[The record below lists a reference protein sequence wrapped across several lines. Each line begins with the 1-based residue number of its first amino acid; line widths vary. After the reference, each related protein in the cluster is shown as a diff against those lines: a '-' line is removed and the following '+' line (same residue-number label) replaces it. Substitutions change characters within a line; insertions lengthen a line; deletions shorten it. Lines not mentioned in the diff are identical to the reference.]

1 MYTLYWGFKKIAC
14 TLYTYVLAEILQNGA
29 KFIQNWHLVSKC
41 TWRLWTTSDKRWKV
55 QKVEIRWAYSGPKNW
70 FLQLKHYIQRIHQ
83 TMFSTFCVKIHR
95 ISHVISETISHF
107 SRHNSSV
114 FLLAQTLHTFYKS
127 SPSKF
132 KFSTARVK
140 VH

>member
-14 TLYTYVLAEILQNGA
+14 TLYTYVLAKILQNGA
-29 KFIQNWHLVSKC
+29 KFIQNWHLVSKR
-41 TWRLWTTSDKRWKV
+41 TWGLWTTSEKQWKV
-55 QKVEIRWAYSGPKNW
+55 QKVEIWWAYSCPKNTV
-70 FLQLKHYIQRIHQ
+70 LQLKHYIQRIHQ
-83 TMFSTFCVKIHR
+83 TLFSTFCVKIYR
-95 ISHVISETISHF
+95 ISYAIFETISHF
-107 SRHNSSV
+107 SSHNSYV
-114 FLLAQTLHTFYKS
+114 FLLAQTLHTFYKN